1 MIKCLRPSVSISG
14 CVCVLCRC
22 IFIIID
28 HLAFLTSKTSGMT
41 FRAGG
46 AHKPCTNTWK
56 FGASTEVNEL
66 LPVTP
71 KTTSIN
77 TNTRIHTPFS
87 FLILPQSYIFTCG
100 DNHQHPLGCFR
111 VSSWPAGALCGCVC
125 VLKRLLPLGSLCQ
138 YSVSVGQQHGA
149 IRPAP
154 TASPQNALHTNRTNS
169 STFTYWTALL
179 LGAFVRPPAF
189 SCSLWLAPPLLLCI
203 FCCKGHVTKAIETT
217 LVTVSEEICML
228 KHTQTVCVCTGIS

>member
-1 MIKCLRPSVSISG
+1 MALFLESIILTDDKVFEAFSIYIWVCLCPLQVYFYHNRSSG
-14 CVCVLCRC
+14 IPHFQDIRDDLQSRRGSQTLYKYMKVCE
-22 IFIIID
+22 
-28 HLAFLTSKTSGMT
+28 
-41 FRAGG
+41 
-46 AHKPCTNTWK
+46 
-56 FGASTEVNEL
+56 STEVNEL

-77 TNTRIHTPFS
+77 TNTRIHTTFS

-169 STFTYWTALL
+169 YTFTYWTALL
-179 LGAFVRPPAF
+179 LGAFVRPLAL
-189 SCSLWLAPPLLLCI
+189 SCSL
-203 FCCKGHVTKAIETT
+203 
-217 LVTVSEEICML
+217 
-228 KHTQTVCVCTGIS
+228 